1 MDISAAAALPVDPG
15 DSVLPTDEPFTT
27 AMAATAG
34 VDRAMLDRLRRSGRV
49 RRLLRG
55 VYVDSTVLDSTQLR
69 ARAMSHLVDRRR
81 VAVDRSAAWVHG
93 LTLPSLGTAPGRRA
107 PAGVPVETLL
117 ATRPVHGSRGASRA
131 LLQRDVE
138 SIEGL
143 RVTTPLRTAVDL
155 GRTLPAGL
163 GLATLDWFLAQ
174 GRFTHHQLLGELSR
188 MTGHRGVGQLR
199 ELAAQAD
206 GRSAC
211 VAESVLRLAW
221 HRARLP
227 TATPGLVV
235 AAGSRAVRLALGVE
249 RRQFGAV
256 LTGAVTAADLVAL
269 EARGWRV
276 VPLSEA
282 RVLATDPEPLRIHLE
297 REFHQHLLDQLD

>member
-1 MDISAAAALPVDPG
+1 
-15 DSVLPTDEPFTT
+15 
-27 AMAATAG
+27 
-34 VDRAMLDRLRRSGRV
+34 
-49 RRLLRG
+49 
-55 VYVDSTVLDSTQLR
+55 VYVDSTLPDTTQLR

-93 LTLPSLGTAPGRRA
+93 LTLPTTTSRGTTGA
-107 PAGVPVETLL
+107 PVETLL
-117 ATRPVHGSRGASRA
+117 ATRPVHGSRGASRE

-163 GLATLDWFLAQ
+163 ALATLDWFLAQ
-174 GRFTHHQLLGELSR
+174 GRFTHHQLLGELPR

-206 GRSAC
+206 GRSAS

-221 HRARLP
+221 HQARLP

-235 AAGSRAVRLALGVE
+235 AAGPRAVRLALAVE

-256 LTGAVTAADLVAL
+256 LNGAVTATDLVAL
-269 EARGWRV
+269 EGRGWRV
-276 VPLSEA
+276 LPLPER
-282 RVLATDPEPLRIHLE
+282 RVLAPDPDPLRLHLE